1 MKIPKRLAE
10 IQVRYSHRVSRKDAV
25 QVTSSL
31 DVFNILMAIWEQ
43 ELIAY
48 REAFVVLL
56 LNRANKVMGYRWI
69 SHGGISG
76 TVVDVRH
83 IFALALKCNATSVII
98 AHNHPST
105 NLQPSQADI
114 DLTRKIR
121 QGGELIDILVLDHI
135 IVTPD
140 HRYFS
145 FADEGLI

>member
-1 MKIPKRLAE
+1 M
-10 IQVRYSHRVSRKDAV
+10 
-25 QVTSSL
+25 QVTSSQ

-43 ELIAY
+43 DLIAY

-56 LNRANKVMGYRWI
+56 LNRANKAMGYRWI
-69 SHGGISG
+69 SHGGTSG

-98 AHNHPST
+98 AHNHPSG

-114 DLTRKIR
+114 DLTRKIK

-145 FADEGLI
+145 FADEGLL